1 MTTPHRLMSSYD
13 RVAAAYTAHIAGE
26 LAGKPLDRALLA
38 AFAEQVGS
46 LGPIADL
53 GCGPGHIAAFL
64 AELGTAVLGFDL
76 SSGMV
81 AQARQRYPH
90 LAFDQGD
97 LRALDI
103 SDATFG
109 GIVAFY
115 SIIHLAPSELV
126 PTFREWHRVLQ
137 PGGRALVAFHSGD
150 QEVHLDS
157 WWEQPVD
164 LDFRFWPPGTIT
176 DALRQAE
183 FTIEALVQRAPYPE
197 VEHPSE
203 RAYVLARRRSAAV

>member
-1 MTTPHRLMSSYD
+1 MAIQDELASSYD
-13 RVAAAYTAHIAGE
+13 RVAALYTAHIAGE

-53 GCGPGHIAAFL
+53 GCGPGHVAAFL
-64 AELGTAVLGFDL
+64 AKLGAPVTGFDL

-97 LRALDI
+97 LRALEI
-103 SDATFG
+103 PDATFG

-137 PGGRALVAFHSGD
+137 PGGRTLLAFHSGD
-150 QEVHLDS
+150 RVVHLDS

-164 LDFRFWPPGTIT
+164 LDFRFWPTGTVS

-183 FTIEALVQRAPYPE
+183 FTIEALLQRSPYPE

-203 RAYVLARRRSAAV
+203 RAYLLARRQSAAG